1 MKNNPVKE
9 KERFID
15 GTVYIVESIIGKS
28 AKETVENKL
37 KRLMLNDTNSLPLK
51 NVS

>member
-15 GTVYIVESIIGKS
+15 GTVYIVESTISKS
-28 AKETVENKL
+28 ATETVKNKL
-37 KRLMLNDTNSLPLK
+37 MRLMLNDTNLTQLK
-51 NVS
+51 TAS